1 MAEAGPLASDAPN
14 ASALLRAGGLRV
26 TPQRQMVIEVLRDA
40 APAHLTADEVW
51 REVSSRY
58 SDFNRSTAYR
68 VLDLLSS
75 AGVITQHR
83 LGGTAAHYELNPRG
97 THHHLVCAR
106 CGRVF
111 DLEADEL
118 NALSRRVR
126 TRLGFVVGDLGITV
140 SGVCASCH
148 AAVGAE

>member
-1 MAEAGPLASDAPN
+1 M
-14 ASALLRAGGLRV
+14 LRAGGLRV
-26 TPQRQMVIEVLRDA
+26 TPQRQMVIEVLRSA
-40 APAHLTADEVW
+40 APGHLTADEVW

-68 VLDLLSS
+68 VLDLLASS
-75 AGVITQHR
+75 GVITQHR

-111 DLEADEL
+111 DLEPDEL
-118 NALSRRVR
+118 NALSRKVR
-126 TRLGFVVGDLGITV
+126 RRLGFIAGDLGITV
-140 SGVCASCH
+140 SGLCASCH
-148 AAVGAE
+148 AAEPAG

>member
-1 MAEAGPLASDAPN
+1 
-14 ASALLRAGGLRV
+14 
-26 TPQRQMVIEVLRDA
+26 MVIEVLRGA

-111 DLEADEL
+111 DLEPDEL
-118 NALSRRVR
+118 SALSRRVR
-126 TRLGFVVGDLGITV
+126 TRLGFVVGGLGITV
-140 SGVCASCH
+140 SGVCGSCL
-148 AAVGAE
+148 AIESAEQPAG

>member
-1 MAEAGPLASDAPN
+1 MAEAGPLASDAPT